1 MEEKDKMNS
10 KIIVTGGGS
19 GGHISCA
26 SAIIDELSIR
36 YDLTNQNFM
45 YIGGDLGME
54 GESKAESLEK
64 RYFKNKNFNQKYIRA
79 GKLQRNF
86 SIKTVTLL
94 FRTLL
99 GVIDSY
105 QIIKNFKPDIVI
117 STGGFVTVPVCI
129 VAKLFRSKIYI
140 HEQTATVGLSN
151 KIVSKVAEKVF
162 LTFPSSAKYFPAQ
175 KSIHTGNLIRKA
187 IFSKTGKGELS
198 DAVRSMIKIKENL
211 PIIYI
216 SGGGLGS
223 HVINQ
228 TVMES
233 LKILLERYQVVLQ
246 TGNNS
251 IYNDYGTAVKIKRSL
266 PKDMEGR
273 FFPIKFVSETEI
285 GFLFNNIDLFV
296 GRSGANTVY
305 ELGVLKIPSILIP
318 IPWVTHN
325 EQEENAKILSTLNL
339 AEILKEN
346 DLTTQKLVD
355 SIEKYFQ
362 NIDSKR
368 EKIKSNK
375 EKIERIFNTDAVIK
389 IFNILNIK

>member
-151 KIVSKVAEKVF
+151 KIISKIAEKVF

-339 AEILKEN
+339 AEILKES

>member
-151 KIVSKVAEKVF
+151 KIISKIAEKVF
-162 LTFPSSAKYFPAQ
+162 LTFPSSAKYFPTR

-187 IFSKTGKGELS
+187 IFNKTGDGELS
-198 DAVRSMIKIKENL
+198 NALRNMIKQREKL

-228 TVMES
+228 TVMKS

-251 IYNDYGTAVKIKRSL
+251 IYNDYDTAIKIKRNL
-266 PKDMEGR
+266 PRDIGGR
-273 FFPIKFVSETEI
+273 FLPIQFVSEEEI
-285 GFLFNNIDLFV
+285 GFLFSNTDLFI

>member
-26 SAIIDELSIR
+26 SAIIEELYTR
-36 YDLTNQNFM
+36 YDLTDENFI

-187 IFSKTGKGELS
+187 IFNKTGDGELS
-198 DAVRSMIKIKENL
+198 NALRNMIKQREKL

-223 HVINQ
+223 HIINQ
-228 TVMES
+228 TVMKS